1 MLVGLDEAG
10 LHSTHAITRT
20 HCAALAVKSVA
31 RTSLEDDALHAR
43 KARRR
48 LVLGRMQR
56 ATWQVPE
63 AEEAWSAAWRKE
75 GCTARALPS
84 KRGALTSFQ
93 ELRRSPAVTV
103 AAAMAVA
110 VMVMVVWQVKQ
121 RREWPRVVDRARL
134 WVQWARCGRA

>member
-1 MLVGLDEAG
+1 VGVGDFHACVGLDEAG

-20 HCAALAVKSVA
+20 HCAALAVRSVA

-63 AEEAWSAAWRKE
+63 AEEGLTAAWRKE
-75 GCTARALPS
+75 GCTALPS
-84 KRGALTSFQ
+84 KREDPTSCHEPHAMSQ
-93 ELRRSPAVTV
+93 TNQLLKTSAAELCTNKATAQLSA
-103 AAAMAVA
+103 
-110 VMVMVVWQVKQ
+110 
-121 RREWPRVVDRARL
+121 
-134 WVQWARCGRA
+134 ARCRLE

>member
-1 MLVGLDEAG
+1 MKSWAGGGVGDFHACVGLDEAG

-63 AEEAWSAAWRKE
+63 AEEGWAAAWRKG
-75 GCTARALPS
+75 GCTALTS
-84 KRGALTSFQ
+84 KREAATSCH
-93 ELRRSPAVTV
+93 ELKRWP
-103 AAAMAVA
+103 AAAAAKVRA
-110 VMVMVVWQVKQ
+110 HEN
-121 RREWPRVVDRARL
+121 RRRAPRHVTR
-134 WVQWARCGRA
+134 RCAPRSAATR